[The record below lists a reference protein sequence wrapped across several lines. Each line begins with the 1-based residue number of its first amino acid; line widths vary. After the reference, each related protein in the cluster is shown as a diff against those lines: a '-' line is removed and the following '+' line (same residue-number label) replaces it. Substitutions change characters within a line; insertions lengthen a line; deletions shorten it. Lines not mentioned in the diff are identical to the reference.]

1 MTPEER
7 SLIPLVS
14 RGGCVDIRILRIA
27 LEKTKR
33 ANPNSVNFPKL
44 FIYHYLKE
52 IDPDGDEPMLDAE

>member
-14 RGGCVDIRILRIA
+14 SGGCVDIRILRIA

-33 ANPNSVNFPKL
+33 ENPVIFDPKL

-52 IDPDGDEPMLDAE
+52 NDPDGDEPMQDVE

>member
-14 RGGCVDIRILRIA
+14 RGGCVDIRILRKA
-27 LEKTKR
+27 LEKNKKV
-33 ANPNSVNFPKL
+33 NPNIFSPKL

>member
-14 RGGCVDIRILRIA
+14 RGGCVDIRILRKA

-33 ANPNSVNFPKL
+33 ANPNILSPKL

-52 IDPDGDEPMLDAE
+52 SDPDGDEPMLDAE

>member
-27 LEKTKR
+27 LEKTKK
-33 ANPNSVNFPKL
+33 ANPNIFDSKL

>member
-14 RGGCVDIRILRIA
+14 SGGCVDIRILRIA
-27 LEKTKR
+27 LEKTKK
-33 ANPNSVNFPKL
+33 ANPNIFCPKL

-52 IDPDGDEPMLDAE
+52 NDPDGDEPMLDAE

>member
-14 RGGCVDIRILRIA
+14 SGGCVDIRILRIA
-27 LEKTKR
+27 LEKAKK
-33 ANPNSVNFPKL
+33 ANPTIFCPKL

-52 IDPDGDEPMLDAE
+52 NDPDGDEPMLDAE

>member
-14 RGGCVDIRILRIA
+14 RGGCVDMRILRKA
-27 LEKTKR
+27 MEKTKKE
-33 ANPNSVNFPKL
+33 NPTIFLRKL

-52 IDPDGDEPMLDAE
+52 SDPDGDEPMIERE

>member
-27 LEKTKR
+27 LEKTKK
-33 ANPNSVNFPKL
+33 ANPIIFDSKL

-52 IDPDGDEPMLDAE
+52 SDPDGDEPMLDAE

>member
-14 RGGCVDIRILRIA
+14 SGGCVDIRILRIA
-27 LEKTKR
+27 LEKAKK
-33 ANPNSVNFPKL
+33 ANPTIFDPKL

-52 IDPDGDEPMLDAE
+52 NDPDGDEPMLDAE

>member
-14 RGGCVDIRILRIA
+14 SGGCVDIRALRRA
-27 LEKTKR
+27 LQITKR
-33 ANPNSVNFPKL
+33 ANPTVFLPKL

-52 IDPDGDEPMLDAE
+52 TDPHGDEPMLDCEE

>member
-14 RGGCVDIRILRIA
+14 RGGCVDMRILRKA
-27 LEKTKR
+27 MEKTKK
-33 ANPNSVNFPKL
+33 ANPTIFLTKL

-52 IDPDGDEPMLDAE
+52 SDPDGDEPMTERE

>member
-14 RGGCVDIRILRIA
+14 SGGCVDIRILRIA
-27 LEKTKR
+27 LEKTKK
-33 ANPNSVNFPKL
+33 ANPNIFCPKL

-52 IDPDGDEPMLDAE
+52 SDPDGDEPMQDVE

>member
-33 ANPNSVNFPKL
+33 ENPNIFSPKL

-52 IDPDGDEPMLDAE
+52 SDPDGDEPMLDAE

>member
-27 LEKTKR
+27 LEKNKK
-33 ANPNSVNFPKL
+33 ANPNIFDPKL

-52 IDPDGDEPMLDAE
+52 NDPDGDEPMLDAE